1 MRHWFDV
8 WIDDKP
14 HKQTSIRRKEGA
26 LTHFAL
32 YFLPK
37 FAQIFCRREKTQ
49 KHLSQW
55 WYWQEQAHHQQMKE
69 EPSTSMASG
78 RERGVPSMEKMAK
91 PEGVSNSTMIRP
103 WSPKLA
109 TCKHRRHT
117 QARKIALE
125 KNVHRLIVGSEAVAL
140 ISAKPEPATSVT
152 GGAGCSPTPPPHPTT
167 HKNIDL
173 GSCGVES
180 WFHECAKSPRQISL
194 PPPYTCWRTR

>member
-49 KHLSQW
+49 KHSSQW

-69 EPSTSMASG
+69 EPSTHLYG
-78 RERGVPSMEKMAK
+78 IWPRERSPINGENGEAGGRLKQHHDQ
-91 PEGVSNSTMIRP
+91 TMIP
-103 WSPKLA
+103 Q
-109 TCKHRRHT
+109 TGNCKHRRHT

-152 GGAGCSPTPPPHPTT
+152 GGAVHPPHHHTQQPTKT
-167 HKNIDL
+167 
-173 GSCGVES
+173 
-180 WFHECAKSPRQISL
+180 
-194 PPPYTCWRTR
+194 